1 MFFPLVLSSVSD
13 ALVALG
19 RIGTFLTADELEDP
33 YLIDESSDNKWALSV
48 DGSFTWET
56 VGKPV
61 DSKFAHGGPGG
72 GHGMG
77 RKGAGGG
84 EKEKREKKGK
94 KGKKNDTILP
104 TTAPSADAKSEAE
117 NKEEKPFALDSLS
130 LRIPKGAFIAI
141 VGRVGSGKSSFLQAL
156 VGEMR
161 KTKGEVV
168 FGGSVAYVP
177 QQPWI
182 VNATL
187 KDNVLFGKE
196 EDEERCGYAVPI
208 YRWFLADC
216 YDISLALKK
225 LFMLAHCSTI
235 LTCFRMASRRKS
247 ERRE

>member
-77 RKGAGGG
+77 KKGAGGG
-84 EKEKREKKGK
+84 EKEKREKKSK
-94 KGKKNDTILP
+94 KSKKSDPILP
-104 TTAPSADAKSEAE
+104 TTAPSADTNGGPRDKDG
-117 NKEEKPFALDSLS
+117 KPFSLEGLS

-196 EDEERCGYAVPI
+196 EDEERCGHTLLYTHLV
-208 YRWFLADC
+208 LG
-216 YDISLALKK
+216 
-225 LFMLAHCSTI
+225 
-235 LTCFRMASRRKS
+235 
-247 ERRE
+247 

>member
-1 MFFPLVLSSVSD
+1 MLSSVSD

-33 YLIDESSDNKWALSV
+33 YLIDEGSDNKWALSV

-77 RKGAGGG
+77 KKGAGGG
-84 EKEKREKKGK
+84 EKEKREKKSK
-94 KGKKNDTILP
+94 KSKKSDPILP
-104 TTAPSADAKSEAE
+104 TTAPSADTNGEPRDKD
-117 NKEEKPFALDSLS
+117 EKPFSLENLS

-196 EDEERCGYAVPI
+196 EDEERCGHTVP
-208 YRWFLADC
+208 L
-216 YDISLALKK
+216 STHLALG
-225 LFMLAHCSTI
+225 
-235 LTCFRMASRRKS
+235 
-247 ERRE
+247 

>member
-1 MFFPLVLSSVSD
+1 MLSSVSD

-48 DGSFTWET
+48 DGCFTWET

-77 RKGAGGG
+77 KKGAGGG
-84 EKEKREKKGK
+84 EKEKREKKSK
-94 KGKKNDTILP
+94 KSKKSDPILP
-104 TTAPSADAKSEAE
+104 TTAPSAGTNGEPRDKD
-117 NKEEKPFALDSLS
+117 EKPFSLENLS

-196 EDEERCGYAVPI
+196 EDEERCGHTVP
-208 YRWFLADC
+208 L
-216 YDISLALKK
+216 STHLALG
-225 LFMLAHCSTI
+225 
-235 LTCFRMASRRKS
+235 
-247 ERRE
+247 